1 MALILNNYR
10 KYFYIGEHPNEK
22 RFFDPKERRFFYA
35 CKENSCDRAG
45 WIEIFPVNELEL
57 YRRYLLMN
65 GFDKFVQ
72 LNANLPKR
80 QFILCALEH
89 LGPLGTDD
97 AMKRYVFER
106 IEDVIYDWAVN
117 NQIENWKLKF
127 DPPHIRY
134 CPDDAYRRSLVAHYK
149 MQAFIEN
156 EDERIFRILSQ
167 SANGS
172 TIKEMQRSR

>member
-10 KYFYIGEHPNEK
+10 KYFYIGEHPNEE

-35 CKENSCDRAG
+35 CKENSCDRVG
-45 WIEIFPVNELEL
+45 WIEIFPVDELEL

-65 GFDKFVQ
+65 GYDKFVQ
-72 LNANLPKR
+72 RNANLPKR

-134 CPDDAYRRSLVAHYK
+134 CPDDAYRRAPCCAL
-149 MQAFIEN
+149 
-156 EDERIFRILSQ
+156 
-167 SANGS
+167 
-172 TIKEMQRSR
+172 